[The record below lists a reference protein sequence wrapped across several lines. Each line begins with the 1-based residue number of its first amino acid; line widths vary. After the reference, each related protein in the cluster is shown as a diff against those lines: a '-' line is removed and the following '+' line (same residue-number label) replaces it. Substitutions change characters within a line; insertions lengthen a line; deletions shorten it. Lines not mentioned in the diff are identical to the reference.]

1 MNFLGHCYLCQ
12 DHMHL
17 ITGNLGGDFYKG
29 NLDNFNHLPKHI
41 QQGVKFHRFID
52 DFTDKSKQIIEVGHL
67 LQKNGIAK
75 VSFIACDIL
84 LDHYLARNWNQYS
97 TIPYSNFIQEIY
109 AEVNRNIAHTEP
121 DFRFLF
127 NKLQEHG
134 WFYDYPSIQ
143 GIGQVLH
150 QYSHR
155 LKFDNELARSSAVYS
170 THQKTVDSY
179 FETFLNEIQIRSK
192 EFILAEHLNIS

>member
-12 DHMHL
+12 DQMHL

-52 DFTDKSKQIIEVGHL
+52 DFTDKSTHIIEVGHL
-67 LQKNGIAK
+67 LQKNGISK

-84 LDHYLARNWNQYS
+84 LDHYLAKNWNNYS
-97 TIPYSNFIQEIY
+97 NIPYSDFIQQIY
-109 AEVNRNIAHTEP
+109 AEVNRNIALTEP

-134 WFYDYPSIQ
+134 WFFDYPSIQ
-143 GIGQVLH
+143 GISQVLH

-155 LKFDNELARSSAVYS
+155 LKFDNELAHSSEVYT
-170 THQKTVDSY
+170 THQKTIDSY
-179 FETFLNEIQIRSK
+179 FETFLNDIKGQSQQ
-192 EFILAEHLNIS
+192 FILAEKLNIS

>member
-52 DFTDKSKQIIEVGHL
+52 DFTDKSKQIIAVGHL

-84 LDHYLARNWNQYS
+84 LDHYLAKNWNHYS
-97 TIPYSNFIQEIY
+97 SIPYSDFIQQIY
-109 AEVNRNIAHTEP
+109 AEVNRNIEHTET

-134 WFYDYPSIQ
+134 WFYDYPSIE
-143 GIGQVLH
+143 GISQVLH

-155 LKFDNELARSSAVYS
+155 LKFDNHLALCSAVYS
-170 THQKTVDSY
+170 NNQKTIDSY
-179 FETFLNEIQIRSK
+179 FETFLSEIRIASK
-192 EFILAEHLNIS
+192 QFILAERLNIS

>member
-29 NLDNFNHLPKHI
+29 NLDNFNHLPIQI

-52 DFTDKSKQIIEVGHL
+52 DFTDKSSHIIEVGHL
-67 LQKNGIAK
+67 LQKNGVAK

-84 LDHYLARNWNQYS
+84 LDHYLAKNWNHYS
-97 TIPYSNFIQEIY
+97 TIPYDDFIQHIY
-109 AEVNRNIAHTEP
+109 AEVTKNLEHIGP

-134 WFYDYPSIQ
+134 WFYDYPTIQ
-143 GIGQVLH
+143 GISQVLH
-150 QYSHR
+150 QYAHR
-155 LKFDNELARSSAVYS
+155 LKFDNQLSQSSTVYL
-170 THQKTVDSY
+170 TNQKTIDSY
-179 FETFLNEIQIRSK
+179 FETFINEIQIRAK